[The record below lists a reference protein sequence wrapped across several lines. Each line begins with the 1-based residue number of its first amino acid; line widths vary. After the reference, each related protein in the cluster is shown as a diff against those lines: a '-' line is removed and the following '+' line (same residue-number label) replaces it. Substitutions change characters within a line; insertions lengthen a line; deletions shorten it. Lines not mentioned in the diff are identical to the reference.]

1 MTGLVRF
8 LHLLATAAWL
18 GGALAT
24 MTLIVTVRS
33 EPVPVRA
40 LAYQLSSRLYARL
53 VAPAA
58 LVAVLSGLAL
68 TMALA
73 MQGFGAMLGSPRLV
87 VMQAAGIIA
96 GLLVLF
102 VGLPTANKLAQLAA
116 QAKDTLPPEFEE
128 VRKRQAIVQSV
139 AGVLIIIALY
149 AVSAL

>member
-18 GGALAT
+18 GGALAG
-24 MTLIVTVRS
+24 MTLVVTVRS

-40 LAYQLSSRLYARL
+40 LVYQLLGRLYARL

-58 LVAVLSGLAL
+58 LVSVLSGLAL

-73 MQGFGAMLGSPRLV
+73 MQGFGAMLGSPRLM
-87 VMQAAGIIA
+87 VMQGAGLVA

-102 VGLPTANKLAQLAA
+102 IGLPTANKLAQLAA
-116 QAKDTLPPEFEE
+116 QAKDTLPPELEE

>member
-18 GGALAT
+18 GGALAAF
-24 MTLIVTVRS
+24 TLVITARQ

-40 LAYQLSSRLYARL
+40 LVYQLLGRVYARL

-58 LVAVLSGLAL
+58 LVSVLSGLAL

-139 AGVLIIIALY
+139 AGALVVIALY